1 MTKIIKYLKPFTV
14 TVLIAFALLYLQA
27 MADLALP
34 DYMSNIVNNGI
45 QKNGVDQAIPE
56 VFIEEDFTQLLYFA
70 EDNGLEILKTSY
82 RRLDLNLASDKQIAV
97 ELTKKYPLIENE
109 NIYVINKV
117 SKNDKDTLEIVL
129 SKAFIQIGI
138 ASGQTPNMDLDTL
151 DQQSIIQMGT
161 YAVGQYL
168 VRLGAD
174 LESLQRHYI
183 LKTGGFMLLISLVGA
198 LASILVGLIAARV
211 ASGVG
216 RNLRKA
222 IFTKV
227 EGFSNVEFDKFSTAS
242 LITRST
248 NDITQIQTLLVMMIR
263 MLFYAPIMGLGGV
276 IRALDKSTSM
286 SWIIAVAVI
295 VLLGIIMIVFSIALP
310 KFKAI
315 QSMIDQ
321 LNLVV
326 RENLTGMMVI
336 RAFNTQ
342 KFEEKRFDQA
352 NQDLTR
358 INLFVN
364 RVMTFMFPVMMLIM
378 NGVSLLIIWVGAH
391 QIEASNMQVG
401 DMMAFMQY
409 AMQIIMSFLMLSMM
423 FIMVPRATVSAG
435 RVAEVL
441 EMDAT
446 IFDPK
451 DPITLNKSGKGTV
464 EFKNVSFKY
473 PGAEEDVLKNITF
486 NAKAGDVTAIIGSTG
501 AGKSTLVNL
510 IPRFYDVV
518 EGEITIDG
526 ISIRSV
532 LQNDLRSMIG
542 YVPQKAA
549 LFSGT
554 IESNLK
560 VGNQVASNEMLA
572 TAIQIAQATE
582 IVNEKPEGMQ
592 APIAQSGSNLSGGQ
606 KQRLSIARAL
616 VKQPKIFIFDDAF
629 SALDYKTDMT
639 LRAALRKQ
647 TNHATVI
654 LVAQRISTIKDA
666 DQIIVLDE
674 GRIVGTGTH
683 DTLMS
688 TCQTYQEIAMSQL
701 SLEELS

>member
-1 MTKIIKYLKPFTV
+1 MTKIIKYLKPFSFA
-14 TVLIAFALLYLQA
+14 VLIAIGLLYLQA

-45 QKNGVDQAIPE
+45 QKNGIDRAIPE
-56 VFIEEDFTQLLYFA
+56 VFIAEDFEQLLSIVDENDSEVLKSHYQF
-70 EDNGLEILKTSY
+70 LESNESNKEYAQYLKTYTKIESY
-82 RRLDLNLASDKQIAV
+82 
-97 ELTKKYPLIENE
+97 
-109 NIYVINKV
+109 NIYYV
-117 SKNDKDTLEIVL
+117 DKLSETESDRLELIL
-129 SKAFIQIGI
+129 SKALIKV
-138 ASGQTPNMDLDTL
+138 ASLTGKMSEIDIEAVDDQT
-151 DQQSIIQMGT
+151 IIQMGT
-161 YAVGQYL
+161 QAVSQYL
-168 VRLGAD
+168 MQLGAD
-174 LESLQRHYI
+174 LESIQRTYI
-183 LKTGGFMLLISLVGA
+183 LKTGGIMLLVSLLGA
-198 LASILVGLIAARV
+198 FASITVGLIAARV

-263 MLFYAPIMGLGGV
+263 MLFYAPIMGFGGV
-276 IRALDKSTSM
+276 IRALDKSSSM

-295 VLLGIIMIVFSIALP
+295 VLLGIIMVVFSIALP
-310 KFKAI
+310 KFKAV
-315 QSMIDQ
+315 QKMIDQ

-342 KFEEKRFDQA
+342 NFEEARFDDA
-352 NQDLTR
+352 NKNLTKT
-358 INLFVN
+358 NLFVN

-391 QIEASNMQVG
+391 QIADASMQVG

-446 IFDPK
+446 IIDPSSPK
-451 DPITLNKSGKGTV
+451 PINSAGKGIV
-464 EFKNVSFKY
+464 EYKHVSFKY
-473 PGAEEDVLKNITF
+473 PGAEESVLKDISF
-486 NAKAGDVTAIIGSTG
+486 KAKAGEVTAIIGSTG
-501 AGKSTLVNL
+501 AGKTTLVNL
-510 IPRFYDVV
+510 LPRFYDVT
-518 EGEITIDG
+518 EGDILIDG
-526 ISIRSV
+526 VSIRSAK
-532 LQNDLRSMIG
+532 QRDIRSIIG

-554 IESNLK
+554 IDSNLR
-560 VGNQVASNEMLA
+560 VGDPLA
-572 TAIQIAQATE
+572 TQELLDTAIQIAQATE
-582 IVNEKPEGMQ
+582 IINEKPEGIH
-592 APIAQSGSNLSGGQ
+592 APIAQSGANVSGGQ

-629 SALDYKTDMT
+629 SALDYKTDST
-639 LRAALRKQ
+639 LRAALKKQ

-666 DQIIVLDE
+666 DQILVMDE
-674 GRIVGTGTH
+674 GKLVGCGTH
-683 DTLMS
+683 DELML
-688 TCQTYQEIAMSQL
+688 TCQTYQEIALSQL

>member
-1 MTKIIKYLKPFTV
+1 MIKIIKFLKPFTV
-14 TVLIAFALLYLQA
+14 AVLIAIVLLYLQA

-45 QKNGVDQAIPE
+45 QNNGIDQAIPE
-56 VFIEEDFTQLLYFA
+56 IFIEDDFNQ
-70 EDNGLEILKTSY
+70 
-82 RRLDLNLASDKQIAV
+82 LNLLLDAQDSDILRSHYNLLKVDQV
-97 ELTKKYPLIENE
+97 VDEESYTHYLSKYPLIANQ
-109 NIYVINKV
+109 NIYSVEDLSTIESESLELII
-117 SKNDKDTLEIVL
+117 SKALLEVAVL
-129 SKAFIQIGI
+129 S
-138 ASGQTPNMDLDTL
+138 GQMPDMDMSILDE
-151 DQQSIIQMGT
+151 QSILQMGT
-161 YAVGQYL
+161 QAVGQYIKG
-168 VRLGAD
+168 LGAD
-174 LESLQRHYI
+174 LESIQRTYI
-183 LKTGGFMLLISLVGA
+183 LKTGGIMLIFSLIGA
-198 LASILVGLIAARV
+198 FASIMVGLIAARV

-276 IRALDKSTSM
+276 IRALDKSSSM

-295 VLLGIIMIVFSIALP
+295 VLLGIIIVVFSIALP
-310 KFKAI
+310 KFKAV
-315 QSMIDQ
+315 QKMIDQ

-342 KFEEKRFDQA
+342 NFEENRFDKA
-352 NQDLTR
+352 NQDLTKT
-358 INLFVN
+358 NLFVN

-391 QIEASNMQVG
+391 QIAESNMQVG

-441 EMDAT
+441 EMEAT
-446 IFDPK
+446 ILDPTTPM
-451 DPITLNKSGKGTV
+451 PINTQGKGII

-473 PGAEEDVLKNITF
+473 PGAEASVLNDITF
-486 NAKAGDVTAIIGSTG
+486 TAKAGEVTAIIGATG

-510 IPRFYDVV
+510 LPRFYDVT
-518 EGEITIDG
+518 EGEIRIDG
-526 ISIRSV
+526 VSIKSAKQSDVRSI
-532 LQNDLRSMIG
+532 IG

-554 IESNLK
+554 IDTNLK
-560 VGNQVASNEMLA
+560 VGDSQATQEMLD
-572 TAIQIAQATE
+572 TALQIAQATE
-582 IVNEKPEGMQ
+582 IVNEKPEGLH
-592 APIAQSGSNLSGGQ
+592 APVAQSGANLSGGQ

-629 SALDYKTDMT
+629 SALDYKTDAT
-639 LRAALRKQ
+639 LRAALKKQ
-647 TNHATVI
+647 TNEATVI

-666 DQIIVLDE
+666 DQILVLDE
-674 GRIVGTGTH
+674 GKLVGIGTH
-683 DTLMS
+683 ETLMAS
-688 TCQTYQEIAMSQL
+688 CLTYQEIALSQL

>member
-1 MTKIIKYLKPFTV
+1 MLKIIKFLKPFTAA
-14 TVLIAFALLYLQA
+14 VLIAIVLLYLQA

-45 QKNGVDQAIPE
+45 QKNGVDRAIPE
-56 VFIEEDFTQLLYFA
+56 IFIEDDFNQILRIVDENDSEIIRSHYQLIAADQSEDKA
-70 EDNGLEILKTSY
+70 SY
-82 RRLDLNLASDKQIAV
+82 ANYLS
-97 ELTKKYPLIENE
+97 KYPLIANQ
-109 NIYVINKV
+109 NIYRVDHLNT
-117 SKNDKDTLEIVL
+117 SDSEALELIL
-129 SKAFIQIGI
+129 SKALIQV
-138 ASGQTPNMDLDTL
+138 AVLSGQLPDMNLSTL
-151 DQQSIIQMGT
+151 DQQTVIQMGSQ
-161 YAVGQYL
+161 AVAQYL

-174 LESLQRHYI
+174 LESIQRAYI
-183 LKTGGFMLLISLVGA
+183 LKTGARMLLISLIGA
-198 LASILVGLIAARV
+198 IASIMVGLIAARV

-263 MLFYAPIMGLGGV
+263 MLFYAPIMGFGGV
-276 IRALDKSTSM
+276 IRALDKSSSM

-295 VLLGIIMIVFSIALP
+295 ILLGIIIVVFSIALP
-310 KFKAI
+310 KFKAV
-315 QSMIDQ
+315 QKMIDQ

-342 KFEEKRFDQA
+342 SFEENRFDKA
-352 NQDLTR
+352 NHDLTKT
-358 INLFVN
+358 NLFVN

-391 QIEASNMQVG
+391 QIAESNMQVG

-441 EMDAT
+441 EMEAT
-446 IFDPK
+446 IL
-451 DPITLNKSGKGTV
+451 DPINPMPINRSGKGIV
-464 EFKNVSFKY
+464 EYKHVSFKY
-473 PGAEEDVLKNITF
+473 PGAEEPVLNDITF
-486 NAKAGDVTAIIGSTG
+486 TAKAGEVTAIIGATG
-501 AGKSTLVNL
+501 SGKSTLVNL
-510 IPRFYDVV
+510 LPRFYDVT
-518 EGEITIDG
+518 EGEISIDG
-526 ISIRSV
+526 VSVKSAKQSDIRSI
-532 LQNDLRSMIG
+532 IG
-542 YVPQKAA
+542 YVPQKSA

-560 VGNQVASNEMLA
+560 VGNPLATEEMLT
-572 TAIQIAQATE
+572 TAMQIAQATE
-582 IVNEKPEGMQ
+582 IVNEKPEGML
-592 APIAQSGSNLSGGQ
+592 APIAQSGANLSGGQ

-629 SALDYKTDMT
+629 SALDYKTDTT
-639 LRAALRKQ
+639 LRAALKKQ
-647 TNHATVI
+647 TDHATVI

-666 DQIIVLDE
+666 DQILVIEE
-674 GRIVGTGTH
+674 GKLVGTGTH
-683 DTLMS
+683 ETLMQS
-688 TCQTYQEIAMSQL
+688 CMTYQEIALSQL